1 MRCGLFQKCVS
12 VRHYKYGDAKYS
24 PYSGSVAE
32 IPASVLWCQI
42 ETETRVLDEVE
53 QSSFVLPGK
62 GGRSRLAPLRLP
74 SLGKNRKGTYSSGG
88 EGSAVDKE

>member
-32 IPASVLWCQI
+32 IPASVPWCRI
-42 ETETRVLDEVE
+42 ETQRQEFWMKLNRVALFCQAKE
-53 QSSFVLPGK
+53 
-62 GGRSRLAPLRLP
+62 A
-74 SLGKNRKGTYSSGG
+74 
-88 EGSAVDKE
+88 AVG